1 MTSSDGNGAP
11 SDRKDHCWTAVNA
24 SPINHIH
31 WENPWRRQAHDAIR
45 DRVASYAHKSGLFRL
60 VLVHRATRRFGG
72 VPDTGGKLSAS
83 LWIFFGS
90 DLRART
96 QLMLRIEGATR
107 PVHRIP
113 DLLARVPEYL
123 DTLPRHLGDLRIDNA
138 DARKY
143 GTTFNIPN

>member
-1 MTSSDGNGAP
+1 M
-11 SDRKDHCWTAVNA
+11 
-24 SPINHIH
+24 
-31 WENPWRRQAHDAIR
+31 
-45 DRVASYAHKSGLFRL
+45 
-60 VLVHRATRRFGG
+60 VHRATRRFGG
-72 VPDTGGKLSAS
+72 VPDTGGKLSAF

-107 PVHRIP
+107 PLHRIP
-113 DLLARVPEYL
+113 DVLARFPEYL